1 LTSNDSKAVR
11 ALRKELDETKAIKL
25 THADLADL
33 VSELLS

>member
-1 LTSNDSKAVR
+1 VE

-25 THADLADL
+25 TQAELADL